1 LFRAGGAHV
10 CETRIN
16 QTAAQ
21 AQGLYQAAMTQ
32 AQFSAGVATEL
43 AAPILAFTKTF
54 F

>member
-1 LFRAGGAHV
+1 MRHPYQG
-10 CETRIN
+10 
-16 QTAAQ
+16 AAQ

-32 AQFSAGVATEL
+32 AQFSAGLAAEA